1 MTADGILSEFE
12 TESHYIQFKCV
23 QCSVAG
29 FVEPTRRKR
38 IYCGIKCNDM
48 AFADRRKA
56 ETAQRRQAK
65 IDQLKART
73 EKACTKCGETKPVS
87 QFGKTNKN
95 LDGYNSECKDC
106 KMVVSKAWAQQNRQR
121 LRELDAQRRHR
132 PESRAKILEA
142 KKRARDKAREL
153 RPHKERAVVL
163 HQAHVYAFMRLSLHC
178 EHVNRWAAYAKE
190 CRILHDAHVKEF
202 RSDPNRVARWKY
214 NHIPQ
219 KKLYQRIKA
228 WSHKHLKSGMV
239 SKKWSYI
246 LGYTVDELKVHIEKQ
261 FTKGMSWE
269 KRSEIHIDHIIP
281 VSSFNITDIYC
292 EDFKSCFALSNLR
305 PLWAKENMQKSDKI
319 LTLL

>member
-38 IYCGIKCNDM
+38 IYCGTKCNDK

-190 CRILHDAHVKEF
+190 CRTLHDAHVKALKGNEAAHF
-202 RSDPNRVARWKY
+202 RFKYKNDPKFALYHRLKRWM
-214 NHIPQ
+214 
-219 KKLYQRIKA
+219 
-228 WSHKHLKSGMV
+228 HKHLGGKTDSR
-239 SKKWSYI
+239 KWAQI
-246 LGYTVDELKVHIEKQ
+246 LGYTPDQLRIHLEKQ
-261 FTKGMSWE
+261 FAKGMTWE
-269 KRSEIHIDHIIP
+269 NKGEWAIDHILP
-281 VSSFNITDIYC
+281 VASFEINGFD
-292 EDFKSCFALSNLR
+292 DPNFHACFGLQNLR
-305 PLWAKENMQKSDKI
+305 PMWSRENISKGKKI
-319 LTLL
+319 LFLL